1 MKKISLA
8 VLISFSAA
16 GAIAQSLDDV
26 KKYAFLNKGAEAK
39 IEVDKYL
46 AVEKNAKKP
55 EGWFYKGFI
64 YNMISK
70 EPALAHDSAVMHKKT
85 AFEAIKKYREMD
97 PKAPLLEENNNST
110 LFDLYV
116 GYASELGIKSY
127 NEKNPAQAHE
137 DFKNGLEIHQYIF
150 SNNLTGANG
159 YKFTALD
166 TILVLYAGATAIEAK
181 KPEAAMPFYQKLAD
195 AEVAGDNYLDV
206 YQMLA
211 DHYKTKKDKAAFDG
225 ILTKG
230 RKLFPKNEEYWMA
243 LEIEDATDGIKRP
256 EIFAKYEALEAKYPT
271 NYTIAYNHAVELYQY
286 IYSEE
291 MKNQNTSEFKSKLR
305 EAGKNAIAKKSTI
318 ESNFLLANFLYS
330 NSIDVS
336 DEARKRKGPKPE
348 DLKRR
353 KAIEA
358 DANKEMESAI
368 PYADAVV
375 AIFEGMSKTK
385 NSEKINYK
393 QSLTILKN
401 IYEVKKDA
409 AKVAALEK
417 KIAAAE

>member
-8 VLISFSAA
+8 VVITFSAA
-16 GAIAQSLDDV
+16 LAMAQSLDEV

-39 IEVDKYL
+39 VEIDKYL
-46 AVEKNAKKP
+46 AVEKYAKKA
-55 EGWFYKGFI
+55 EGWFYKGFV
-64 YNMISK
+64 YNLISK
-70 EPALAHDSAVMHKKT
+70 EATLPHDSAVMYKQT
-85 AFEAIKKYREMD
+85 AFDAIKKYREMD

-127 NEKNPAQAHE
+127 TEKNPAQAHE
-137 DFKNGLEIHQYIF
+137 DFKKGLEIHQYVF

-181 KPEAAMPFYQKLAD
+181 KPEAAIPFYQKLAD
-195 AEVAGDNYLDV
+195 ADVNGDTYLDV

-211 DHYKTKKDKAAFDG
+211 DHYKTKKDKAAFESA
-225 ILTKG
+225 LAKG
-230 RKLFPKNEEYWMA
+230 RKLYPKSEEYWMA
-243 LEIEDATDGIKRP
+243 LEIEDAVEGVKRP
-256 EIFAKYEALEAKYPT
+256 EVFAKYEALIAKYPE
-271 NYTIAYNHAVELYQY
+271 NYTLAYNLAVEFYQY

-291 MKNQNTSEFKSKLR
+291 MKNQNTTAYKAKLR
-305 EAGKNAIAKKSTI
+305 EAGKNAISKKSTI
-318 ESNFLLANFLYS
+318 ESNFLLANFLYN
-330 NSIDVS
+330 NSIDMA
-336 DEARKRKGPKPE
+336 DEARKIKGPKPE

-375 AIFEGMSKTK
+375 SIFEGMTKTK
-385 NSEKINYK
+385 NSEKVNYK

-401 IYEVKKDA
+401 IYEVKKDT